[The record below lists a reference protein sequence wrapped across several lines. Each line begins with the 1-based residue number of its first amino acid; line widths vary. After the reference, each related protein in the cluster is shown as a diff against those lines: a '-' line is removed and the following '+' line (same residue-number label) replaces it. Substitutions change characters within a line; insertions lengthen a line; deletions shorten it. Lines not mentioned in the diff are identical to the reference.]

1 MNLRR
6 RLEERLSVALRDAAG
21 VEGLPAMVVPSTRP
35 QFGDYQANGVMAAAK
50 KLKRNPRELAD
61 RVARRAQADLAE
73 LAERVEVAGPGFI
86 NVHLRREWLAG
97 RLAELLGDERLGA
110 EVPEHR
116 QTVVVDY
123 SSPNLAKEMH
133 VGHLRSTIIGDALV
147 RLLEFLG
154 HKVIRQNHVGDW
166 GTQFGM
172 VILGLWHICMARHRG
187 QPGYISRE
195 LERLSALSPGDEPA
209 RRTEALRPICQ
220 RHQEDL
226 DADPDGQKVFY
237 PYLRALLHSREL
249 TLDDLLP
256 AYRFVNRVET
266 LAEGTELTVNS
277 PPDRR
282 PIPLSGVSRY
292 ITTMLQD
299 RGDPRNRQEGLA
311 WRYAR
316 EMSLEACEEIYRRL
330 GVLLS
335 REDIRGES
343 DYHSQLP
350 EVVNELASAGL
361 LRESEGAKC
370 VFLEQFKNKDGQ
382 PLPVIV
388 QKSDGGY
395 LYATTDLA
403 AMCYRVRHLHA
414 DRILYVIDSRQTLH
428 LQQVFAVARAAG
440 FAPPEVALEHV
451 AFGTMQGADGRPF
464 RTRDGQTMK
473 LAWLLDEAERR
484 AFELV
489 SQKSPA
495 LPVEQR
501 RQIARVVG
509 IGAVKYADLVQNRM
523 SDYIFSFEKML
534 ALDGNT
540 APYMQYAYARIRS
553 IFRKGGPGTGDLS
566 GIEFGLGEP
575 AERALAVKLLQF
587 PETLQAVADDCLPH
601 LLCGYLYE
609 LAVTFTGFYE
619 SCPVLK
625 SDEPKRSARLA
636 LCDLTARTIRT
647 GLNLLGIETVEQM

>member
-6 RLEERLSVALRDAAG
+6 RLEERLAAVLRDITG
-21 VEGLPAMVVPSTRP
+21 LEGCPAMVVPSSRP

-50 KLKRNPRELAD
+50 RLKRNPRELAQQ
-61 RVARRAQADLAE
+61 VARQAELAE

-86 NVHLRREWLAG
+86 NIRLRDEWLAG
-97 RLAELLGDERLGA
+97 RLAELLGDERLGV
-110 EVPEHR
+110 EGPDR
-116 QTVVVDY
+116 PRTVVVDY

-187 QPGYISRE
+187 EPDYLSSE
-195 LERLSALSPGDEPA
+195 LTRLAGLSPDDDPA
-209 RRTEALRPICQ
+209 KRTEALRPICR

-226 DADPDGQKVFY
+226 DADPDGEKVFY
-237 PYLRALLHSREL
+237 PYLRALQHSREL
-249 TLDDLLP
+249 TLDDLLL

-266 LAEGTELTVNS
+266 LAEGTDLAVNS
-277 PPDRR
+277 PPDGR
-282 PIPLSGVSRY
+282 PVPLAGVSRY
-292 ITTMLQD
+292 ITTMLQN

-316 EMSLEACEEIYRRL
+316 DMSLEACDVIYRRL
-330 GVLLS
+330 GVLLT
-335 REDIRGES
+335 RDDVRGES
-343 DYHSQLP
+343 DYHEQLP
-350 EVVNELASAGL
+350 QVVEELSAAGL
-361 LRESEGAKC
+361 LRVSQGAKC

-395 LYATTDLA
+395 LYMTTDLA
-403 AMCYRVRHLHA
+403 ALRYRVRELHA
-414 DRILYVIDSRQTLH
+414 DRILYVIDSRQRLH
-428 LQQVFAVARAAG
+428 LQQLFAVAREAG

-473 LAWLLDEAERR
+473 LSWLLDEAERR

-489 SQKSPA
+489 SQKNPD
-495 LPVEQR
+495 LPLEQR
-501 RQIARVVG
+501 RHIAQAVG
-509 IGAVKYADLVQNRM
+509 IGAVKYADLAQNRI
-523 SDYIFSFEKML
+523 SDYIFSFDRML

-553 IFRKGGPGTGDLS
+553 IFRRGGREPEDLARAQIS
-566 GIEFGLGEP
+566 LAEP
-575 AERALAVKLLQF
+575 AERTLAVKLLQF

-601 LLCGYLYE
+601 LLCGYLYD
-609 LAVTFTGFYE
+609 LAVSFTGFYE
-619 SCPVLK
+619 NCPVLK
-625 SDEPKRSARLA
+625 SDEPVRSARLA
-636 LCDLTARTIRT
+636 LCDLTARTIRK
-647 GLNLLGIETVEQM
+647 GLELLGIETVEQM